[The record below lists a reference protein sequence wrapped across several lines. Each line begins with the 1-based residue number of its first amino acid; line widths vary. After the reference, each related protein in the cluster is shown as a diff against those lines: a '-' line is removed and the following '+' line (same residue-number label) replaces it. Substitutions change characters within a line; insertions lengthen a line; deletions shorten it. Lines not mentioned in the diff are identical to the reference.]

1 MEIIVTEVLS
11 THSLFVILAILILVS
26 AFFSSSETAMMAINR
41 YRLKH
46 AAKTSNLA
54 KRVVQLLSRPDRLLT
69 IVLIGNTFAN
79 IAAASIATMI
89 GVRIYGEFG
98 GVIATILLTIVVL
111 LFAEISPKIVASK
124 KPEPI
129 AYFAAIPLQWLI
141 IILFPIVWSANAL
154 ANGMLNIMG
163 VKHHRKMLD
172 ILTLDELR
180 TVVTE
185 SESLI
190 PTRHQSMLTSI
201 LDLERITVDDI
212 MIPRNEVIG
221 INLNDREADILAKI
235 RTIQHTLIPVYKDNI
250 DEIYGILHIRN
261 LLACFTEQ
269 KFSKEQIM
277 HLSDKPYFV
286 PEGTPLHTQLFNFQ
300 HNKNRMGLV
309 VDEYGDILG
318 LVTLADILEEIVGE
332 FTTDITATSR
342 IIPQPDNKYLV
353 DGGTNIRMLNQTLH
367 WDLPTKQA
375 KTISGAIIEYLEMIP
390 TPHTCV
396 MINNYPIE
404 IITVQDNMVKTCKI
418 GAKMTADSP
427 TDL

>member
-1 MEIIVTEVLS
+1 MDATITEVMP
-11 THSLFVILAILILVS
+11 THILFTILCSLILAS

-46 AAKTSNLA
+46 AAKTSGIA
-54 KRVVQLLSRPDRLLT
+54 RRVVQLLARPDRLLT

-79 IAAASIATMI
+79 IAAASIATII
-89 GVRIYGEFG
+89 GVRASGESG
-98 GVIATILLTIVVL
+98 GVIATIVLSIVVL
-111 LFAEISPKIVASK
+111 LFAEIAPKIVASK

-141 IILFPIVWSANAL
+141 KLFFPIVWAANAL
-154 ANGMLNIMG
+154 SNGLLAMMG
-163 VKHHRKMLD
+163 VKHHKKMLD

-212 MIPRNEVIG
+212 MIPRAEVVG
-221 INLNDREADILAKI
+221 ININDDEADILAKI
-235 RTIQHTLIPVYKDNI
+235 RTIQHTLIPIYHDNI
-250 DEIYGILHIRN
+250 DEIYGILHLRN
-261 LLACFTEQ
+261 LVGCFTEQ
-269 KFSKEQIM
+269 RFSKEQLLQ
-277 HLSDKPYFV
+277 LSDKPYFV

-300 HNKNRMGLV
+300 HNRNRLGLV

-332 FTTDITATSR
+332 FTTDITATNR
-342 IIPQPDNKYLV
+342 IIPQPDGSYLV
-353 DGGTNIRMLNQTLH
+353 DGGTNIRMLNQTMQ
-367 WDLPTKQA
+367 WDLPTVHA
-375 KTISGAIIEYLEMIP
+375 KTMSGAIIDHLEMIP
-390 TPHTCV
+390 TTNTCV
-396 MINNYPIE
+396 LLNNYPIE
-404 IITVQDNMVKTCKI
+404 IMKVQDNMIKTCKI
-418 GAKMTADSP
+418 GAKLIPET
-427 TDL
+427 TE